1 MSRVDPRLLRGGT
14 ARRTVAVVAIC
25 GLLQGACVIAG
36 AILLAG
42 IISDVF
48 QAGAA
53 LDRVAAPLAGFA
65 AVVALRAGLV
75 WLAEGIGHHGA
86 AGIISEL
93 RIDGLRRTLAR
104 GPVVLSGRRSGEAV
118 AALTTGLDAL
128 DDYFAGFLPQL
139 VVGATMPLIATM
151 YVVSI
156 DWISA
161 AILAVTLPLI
171 PLFMVIIGRLA
182 DHRTRRRWRTF
193 QLLGGHF
200 LDVVQG
206 LPTLRVFG
214 RGPEQVE
221 RIREVS
227 ARFRRETM
235 ATLRIAFL
243 SALVLELLASLGVA
257 LLAVTIGV
265 RLVGGGLGLRAGLTV
280 LILAPEVYMPLRA
293 MGASFHASMSGLE
306 AARGVLD
313 SGDAQRRPEAHQRA
327 TPGLGVMSVNVEAL
341 TFGHHAGVPT
351 LSGVDF
357 RVGPGERVLLQG
369 RSGAGKTTLLAA
381 LLGLVEPQQGRIMVA
396 GVDLRDIDLDAW
408 RDHVAWLPQAPR
420 LFSGT
425 ILDNLRL
432 GAPDAGQDVC
442 LEMLLAVGGGFVEQ
456 LPQRLDSL
464 VGDRGAVLSGG
475 QRQRIALARTL
486 LRDAPIVILD
496 EPVAHL
502 DRADRMAIGS
512 ALPELLGPRTAIIAS
527 HDDGIFPWADQVVII
542 GGEPATGRAA
552 ELAEAAG
559 AA

>member
-1 MSRVDPRLLRGGT
+1 VSRVDPRLLRGGA

-36 AILLAG
+36 ATLLAG
-42 IISDVF
+42 IITDVF
-48 QAGAA
+48 QGAT
-53 LDRVAAPLAGFA
+53 LDSVAAPLAAFA
-65 AVVALRAGLV
+65 AVLALRAGLV

-93 RIDGLRRTLAR
+93 RVEGLRRTLAQ
-104 GPVVLSGRRSGEAV
+104 GPMVLSGRRSGEAA
-118 AALTTGLDAL
+118 AALTGGLDGLDA
-128 DDYFAGFLPQL
+128 YFAGFLPQL
-139 VVGATMPLIATM
+139 VVGATVPLIATI
-151 YVVSI
+151 YVASI

-182 DHRTRRRWRTF
+182 EHRTRRRWRTF

-200 LDVVQG
+200 LDVLQG

-214 RGPEQVE
+214 RGPEQVG

-235 ATLRIAFL
+235 GTLRIAFL

-280 LILAPEVYMPLRA
+280 LILAPEVYLPLRA
-293 MGASFHASMSGLE
+293 MGASFHGSMSGLE
-306 AARGVLD
+306 AARSVLD
-313 SGDAQRRPEAHQRA
+313 IADAQRRPAARQRA
-327 TPGLGVMSVNVEAL
+327 TPGLGLLSVNVEAL
-341 TFGHHAGVPT
+341 TFGHHAGAPT
-351 LSGVDF
+351 LSGVDL
-357 RVGPGERVLLQG
+357 RIKPGERILLQG
-369 RSGAGKTTLLAA
+369 PSGAGKTTLLAA
-381 LLGLVEPQQGRIMVA
+381 LLGLVEPQQGRITVA

-408 RDHVAWLPQAPR
+408 RDQVSWLPQAPR

-432 GAPDAGQDVC
+432 GAPDAGRDVC
-442 LEMLLAVGGGFVEQ
+442 LDMLMAVGGGVVEQ
-456 LPQRLDSL
+456 LPEGLDSL

-502 DRADRMAIGS
+502 DRAVRVAIGS
-512 ALPELLGPRTAIIAS
+512 ALPRLLGSRTSIIAS
-527 HDDGIFPWADQVVII
+527 HDDGIFTWVDQVVVL
-542 GGEPATGRAA
+542 GGEAATGRAA
-552 ELAEAAG
+552 DLAETAG
-559 AA
+559 VA